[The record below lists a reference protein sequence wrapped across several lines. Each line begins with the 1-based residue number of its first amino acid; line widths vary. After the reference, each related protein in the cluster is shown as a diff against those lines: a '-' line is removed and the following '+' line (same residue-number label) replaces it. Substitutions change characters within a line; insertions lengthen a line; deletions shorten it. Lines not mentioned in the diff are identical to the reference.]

1 MLASADGYFY
11 IYNIPEQ
18 VSPVKVKCDNSNTL
32 SGRGLCDGK
41 AAQTGPRVWRR
52 GKLFMSA
59 WFHVLKV
66 EENEGSARDCPAVI
80 PVSQVL
86 STCARPI
93 HVFRCASIS
102 CTDDRNWLTGWLIET
117 GDWQFRMFDSSRT
130 TPLVFYPVGIFFL
143 SVWSV

>member
-1 MLASADGYFY
+1 MLLYNLQTRLMLASADGYFY

-59 WFHVLKV
+59 
-66 EENEGSARDCPAVI
+66 
-80 PVSQVL
+80 
-86 STCARPI
+86 
-93 HVFRCASIS
+93 
-102 CTDDRNWLTGWLIET
+102 
-117 GDWQFRMFDSSRT
+117 
-130 TPLVFYPVGIFFL
+130 
-143 SVWSV
+143 